1 MLKLHD
7 ELITEL
13 SNSLTTQNYNPVVV
27 ANHRLYARA
36 FLDYLAECDIQVETV
51 TPQQVDQ
58 YFGYAVQDFE
68 IQYGRPPSARWH
80 MLPRTAIAKLLR
92 LAQGNWPPDAEMI
105 GPDDEHRHEICREYE
120 AWLREER
127 GLASASIAALMWE
140 ARNFLRW
147 QFDRAGAASL
157 ETLSI
162 VDIDLYMDMRAPGLR
177 RKSLADVAERLRSV
191 VRHLHRTGRIPTDLT
206 PHIIGPMLYA
216 YEDVPSTLERSQ
228 IAAVLAT
235 TQEDRSPRGLR
246 DYAILQLLATYGL
259 REGEICRLR
268 LDDVDWRA
276 ESLRICHTKT
286 NAYSY
291 MPLMVTVGEALLDYL
306 RLGRPQVEVREI
318 FVRSCAPYIAMTNLY
333 GMIRGRLAAA
343 GVVPAGKRGPHVF
356 RHARAVEMLR
366 ASVPQRSSAT
376 CSGIDP
382 PNPPILISNWQQMI
396 SEPWHS
402 RCLEWRCCH
411 ERLARSRSHRRRR
424 LPGKIAVPAGK
435 RTDISL
441 VPLHLRR
448 CCPPAS
454 GGGPADARRLA
465 EGDAKTLAIVDAAQS
480 GLHCRP
486 LPRPPRR
493 NRADRR
499 QPCCC
504 TSPSV
509 QRQAKQADLAGLGFP
524 ESRRILGRVTTAC
537 ALRQRA
543 G

>member
-366 ASVPQRSSAT
+366 ASVPQKIIGDVLGHRSTESTNAYLKLAT
-376 CSGIDP
+376 DDLRAVALDVPG
-382 PNPPILISNWQQMI
+382 
-396 SEPWHS
+396 
-402 RCLEWRCCH
+402 LEV
-411 ERLARSRSHRRRR
+411 LS
-424 LPGKIAVPAGK
+424 
-435 RTDISL
+435 
-441 VPLHLRR
+441 
-448 CCPPAS
+448 
-454 GGGPADARRLA
+454 
-465 EGDAKTLAIVDAAQS
+465 
-480 GLHCRP
+480 
-486 LPRPPRR
+486 
-493 NRADRR
+493 
-499 QPCCC
+499 
-504 TSPSV
+504 
-509 QRQAKQADLAGLGFP
+509 
-524 ESRRILGRVTTAC
+524 
-537 ALRQRA
+537 
-543 G
+543 

>member
-80 MLPRTAIAKLLR
+80 MLPCTAIAKLLR

-366 ASVPQRSSAT
+366 ASVPQKIIGDVLGHRSTESTNTYLKLAT
-376 CSGIDP
+376 DD
-382 PNPPILISNWQQMI
+382 L
-396 SEPWHS
+396 
-402 RCLEWRCCH
+402 RAVALEV
-411 ERLARSRSHRRRR
+411 
-424 LPGKIAVPAGK
+424 PGMEVL
-435 RTDISL
+435 S
-441 VPLHLRR
+441 
-448 CCPPAS
+448 
-454 GGGPADARRLA
+454 
-465 EGDAKTLAIVDAAQS
+465 
-480 GLHCRP
+480 
-486 LPRPPRR
+486 
-493 NRADRR
+493 
-499 QPCCC
+499 
-504 TSPSV
+504 
-509 QRQAKQADLAGLGFP
+509 
-524 ESRRILGRVTTAC
+524 
-537 ALRQRA
+537 
-543 G
+543 

>member
-366 ASVPQRSSAT
+366 ASVPQKIIGDVLGHRSTESTNTYLKLAT
-376 CSGIDP
+376 DD
-382 PNPPILISNWQQMI
+382 L
-396 SEPWHS
+396 
-402 RCLEWRCCH
+402 RAVVLEV
-411 ERLARSRSHRRRR
+411 
-424 LPGKIAVPAGK
+424 PGMEVL
-435 RTDISL
+435 S
-441 VPLHLRR
+441 
-448 CCPPAS
+448 
-454 GGGPADARRLA
+454 
-465 EGDAKTLAIVDAAQS
+465 
-480 GLHCRP
+480 
-486 LPRPPRR
+486 
-493 NRADRR
+493 
-499 QPCCC
+499 
-504 TSPSV
+504 
-509 QRQAKQADLAGLGFP
+509 
-524 ESRRILGRVTTAC
+524 
-537 ALRQRA
+537 
-543 G
+543 

>member
-105 GPDDEHRHEICREYE
+105 GPDDEHRQEICREYE

-366 ASVPQRSSAT
+366 ASVPQKIIGDVLGHRSTESTNTYLKLAT
-376 CSGIDP
+376 DD
-382 PNPPILISNWQQMI
+382 L
-396 SEPWHS
+396 
-402 RCLEWRCCH
+402 RAVALDV
-411 ERLARSRSHRRRR
+411 
-424 LPGKIAVPAGK
+424 PGMEVL
-435 RTDISL
+435 S
-441 VPLHLRR
+441 
-448 CCPPAS
+448 
-454 GGGPADARRLA
+454 
-465 EGDAKTLAIVDAAQS
+465 
-480 GLHCRP
+480 
-486 LPRPPRR
+486 
-493 NRADRR
+493 
-499 QPCCC
+499 
-504 TSPSV
+504 
-509 QRQAKQADLAGLGFP
+509 
-524 ESRRILGRVTTAC
+524 
-537 ALRQRA
+537 
-543 G
+543 

>member
-177 RKSLADVAERLRSV
+177 RKSLADVAECLRSV

-366 ASVPQRSSAT
+366 ASVPQKIIGDVLGHRSTESTNTYLKLAT
-376 CSGIDP
+376 DD
-382 PNPPILISNWQQMI
+382 L
-396 SEPWHS
+396 
-402 RCLEWRCCH
+402 RAVALEV
-411 ERLARSRSHRRRR
+411 
-424 LPGKIAVPAGK
+424 PGMEVL
-435 RTDISL
+435 S
-441 VPLHLRR
+441 
-448 CCPPAS
+448 
-454 GGGPADARRLA
+454 
-465 EGDAKTLAIVDAAQS
+465 
-480 GLHCRP
+480 
-486 LPRPPRR
+486 
-493 NRADRR
+493 
-499 QPCCC
+499 
-504 TSPSV
+504 
-509 QRQAKQADLAGLGFP
+509 
-524 ESRRILGRVTTAC
+524 
-537 ALRQRA
+537 
-543 G
+543 

>member
-191 VRHLHRTGRIPTDLT
+191 VRHLHRTGCIPTDLT

-366 ASVPQRSSAT
+366 ASVPQKIIGDVLGHRSTESTNTYLKLAT
-376 CSGIDP
+376 DD
-382 PNPPILISNWQQMI
+382 L
-396 SEPWHS
+396 
-402 RCLEWRCCH
+402 RAVALEV
-411 ERLARSRSHRRRR
+411 
-424 LPGKIAVPAGK
+424 PGMEVL
-435 RTDISL
+435 S
-441 VPLHLRR
+441 
-448 CCPPAS
+448 
-454 GGGPADARRLA
+454 
-465 EGDAKTLAIVDAAQS
+465 
-480 GLHCRP
+480 
-486 LPRPPRR
+486 
-493 NRADRR
+493 
-499 QPCCC
+499 
-504 TSPSV
+504 
-509 QRQAKQADLAGLGFP
+509 
-524 ESRRILGRVTTAC
+524 
-537 ALRQRA
+537 
-543 G
+543 

>member
-228 IAAVLAT
+228 IAVVLAT

-366 ASVPQRSSAT
+366 ASVPQKIIGDVLGHRSTESTNTYLKLAT
-376 CSGIDP
+376 DD
-382 PNPPILISNWQQMI
+382 L
-396 SEPWHS
+396 
-402 RCLEWRCCH
+402 RAVALEV
-411 ERLARSRSHRRRR
+411 
-424 LPGKIAVPAGK
+424 PGMEVL
-435 RTDISL
+435 S
-441 VPLHLRR
+441 
-448 CCPPAS
+448 
-454 GGGPADARRLA
+454 
-465 EGDAKTLAIVDAAQS
+465 
-480 GLHCRP
+480 
-486 LPRPPRR
+486 
-493 NRADRR
+493 
-499 QPCCC
+499 
-504 TSPSV
+504 
-509 QRQAKQADLAGLGFP
+509 
-524 ESRRILGRVTTAC
+524 
-537 ALRQRA
+537 
-543 G
+543 

>member
-268 LDDVDWRA
+268 IDDVDWRA

-366 ASVPQRSSAT
+366 ASVPQKIIGDVLGHRSTESTNTYLKLAT
-376 CSGIDP
+376 DD
-382 PNPPILISNWQQMI
+382 L
-396 SEPWHS
+396 
-402 RCLEWRCCH
+402 RAVALEV
-411 ERLARSRSHRRRR
+411 
-424 LPGKIAVPAGK
+424 PGMEVL
-435 RTDISL
+435 S
-441 VPLHLRR
+441 
-448 CCPPAS
+448 
-454 GGGPADARRLA
+454 
-465 EGDAKTLAIVDAAQS
+465 
-480 GLHCRP
+480 
-486 LPRPPRR
+486 
-493 NRADRR
+493 
-499 QPCCC
+499 
-504 TSPSV
+504 
-509 QRQAKQADLAGLGFP
+509 
-524 ESRRILGRVTTAC
+524 
-537 ALRQRA
+537 
-543 G
+543 

>member
-366 ASVPQRSSAT
+366 ASVPQKIIGDVLGHRSTKSTNTYLKLAT
-376 CSGIDP
+376 DD
-382 PNPPILISNWQQMI
+382 L
-396 SEPWHS
+396 
-402 RCLEWRCCH
+402 RAVALEV
-411 ERLARSRSHRRRR
+411 
-424 LPGKIAVPAGK
+424 PGMEVL
-435 RTDISL
+435 S
-441 VPLHLRR
+441 
-448 CCPPAS
+448 
-454 GGGPADARRLA
+454 
-465 EGDAKTLAIVDAAQS
+465 
-480 GLHCRP
+480 
-486 LPRPPRR
+486 
-493 NRADRR
+493 
-499 QPCCC
+499 
-504 TSPSV
+504 
-509 QRQAKQADLAGLGFP
+509 
-524 ESRRILGRVTTAC
+524 
-537 ALRQRA
+537 
-543 G
+543 